1 MKRALAEAVVVVR
14 YDGSPEPFSPS
25 ATRFSTYCNT
35 TRTKA
40 EWLQVSGDTD
50 SGAPVTGCTCSAS
63 TPEGSAFRA
72 HHSR

>member
-1 MKRALAEAVVVVR
+1 
-14 YDGSPEPFSPS
+14 
-25 ATRFSTYCNT
+25 
-35 TRTKA
+35 
-40 EWLQVSGDTD
+40 VSGDTD